1 MSVGKLSNADLNHFI
16 IDEIKPQRSDILIRP
31 GVGEDCAAIK
41 FGEYAC
47 VVTTDP
53 ITGATEELG
62 KLAVHV
68 SVNDIASSGA
78 EPVALL
84 MTLLCPEDTALESIQ
99 QIVVDA
105 NKAANA
111 MNIEIIGGHTEMT
124 NAVNRIVVSVTAFG
138 STRAE
143 DIIMTGGAKS
153 GDYLYMTKYAG
164 LEGTAIIAKEKEE
177 ILKDYLTKN
186 EIQDAQSFIE
196 QISVLREGEIG
207 KHLKVSAMHDVTE
220 GGVLGAIYEMCEA
233 SKVGCKVYNNK
244 FAIHELT
251 QKICEHFNINPL
263 KLISSGSMLMSVDK
277 DVAPAYEQAMIEAE
291 IPYSK
296 IGVLTEEMD
305 RILIFG
311 EEADEEIFD
320 VIEPP
325 VEDELYTVV

>member
-1 MSVGKLSNADLNHFI
+1 MSIGKLSNEDLNHFI
-16 IDEIKPQRSDILIRP
+16 IDEIKPKRSDILVRP

-41 FGEYAC
+41 FGDYAC

-84 MTLLCPEDTALESIQ
+84 MTLLCPEGTALEDMQRI
-99 QIVVDA
+99 ITDA
-105 NKAANA
+105 NKTANA
-111 MNIEIIGGHTEMT
+111 MNIEIIGGHTEIT
-124 NAVNRIVVSVTAFG
+124 TAVNRIVVSVTAFG
-138 STRAE
+138 NTLAE
-143 DIIMTGGAKS
+143 DIIMTSGAQY
-153 GDYLYMTKYAG
+153 GEYLYMTKTAG

-177 ILKDYLTKN
+177 ELKSVLTKT

-207 KHLKVSAMHDVTE
+207 KRLNVSAMHDVTE
-220 GGVLGAIYEMCEA
+220 GGILGAIYEMCEA
-233 SKVGCKVYNNK
+233 SKVGCKIYNSK
-244 FAIHELT
+244 FAVDEIT
-251 QKICEHFNINPL
+251 RKICEFFNINPL
-263 KLISSGSMLMSVDK
+263 KLISSGSMLMSINK
-277 DVAPAYEQAMIEAE
+277 ETAPAYEQAMIEAE

-296 IGVLTEEMD
+296 IGVLTEELD

-311 EEADEEIFD
+311 EEAGEEIFD

-325 VEDELYTVV
+325 VGDELYSVI